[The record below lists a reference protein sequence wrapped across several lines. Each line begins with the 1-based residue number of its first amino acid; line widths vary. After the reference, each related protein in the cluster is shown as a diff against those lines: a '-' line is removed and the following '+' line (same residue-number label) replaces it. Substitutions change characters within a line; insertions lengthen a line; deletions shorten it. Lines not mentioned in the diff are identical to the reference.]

1 MALTTYQRAII
12 AEAKRNGGKVTTEQA
27 VSLIGANYFR
37 NERKYV
43 GEALSRM
50 VNSGLLI
57 REKPGVFALPTE
69 PPKPKQV
76 TKTGEQPTLF

>member
-12 AEAKRNGGKVTTEQA
+12 SEAKRNGGKVTTEQ
-27 VSLIGANYFR
+27 VSALIGESGYKSQKQQA
-37 NERKYV
+37 
-43 GEALSRM
+43 GEILSRM
-50 VNSGLLI
+50 VNAGLLN

-69 PPKPKQV
+69 SQKPKSV

>member
-12 AEAKRNGGKVTTEQA
+12 SEAKRNGGKVTTEQVTA
-27 VSLIGANYFR
+27 LIGGNYFR

-50 VNSGLLI
+50 VNAGLLN
-57 REKPGVFALPTE
+57 REKPGVFTLTTE
-69 PPKPKQV
+69 AQKPKSV